1 MKRTHTLVLAGLGLA
16 ATLLAVCS
24 GEPEKPPAPA
34 TPPAP
39 AKIEPPVAVQEAL
52 AGAPT
57 TAVVLSQAWFW
68 KDEKKKSNA
77 GPARLQIWRDTAEGW
92 KATRLE
98 DGDSNVFHK
107 AVFLPDG
114 SLLTI
119 AGTKA
124 MLKKWKWDGAA
135 WTHETLW
142 EKSWGGKFDRLRD
155 IEIGDVDA
163 DGKDEYVIATHDH
176 GVVAVFSPD
185 DPANVIEL
193 NSKPDTFVHEVEI
206 GDIDGDGK
214 KEFVCTPSDRN
225 QANVSQNGEL
235 ALFRWDG
242 TTYQHTAIDKFEGT
256 HAKEVLLYDINQ
268 DGKDDVLAVLEAEIG
283 ADKNI
288 AKPVEIRWYKPK
300 KDGTFT
306 YEVIATIND
315 RQTRFLTAGD
325 VDGDGLVE
333 LVAAAMKTGVWILD
347 QGEDGKW
354 ASTNIDAN
362 SGGFEHA
369 TAIKDVNADGK
380 LEIYVAADDQRELK
394 RYTYNPETRAW
405 DTLLIGKLE
414 PSTFTWGISAGTL

>member
-1 MKRTHTLVLAGLGLA
+1 MNRTRLA
-16 ATLLAVCS
+16 AIVGLSFTALLLAACS
-24 GEPEKPPAPA
+24 GKPEEPAAPVTPAAPA
-34 TPPAP
+34 EIA
-39 AKIEPPVAVQEAL
+39 PPVAVQEPL

-57 TAVVLSQAWFW
+57 TAVVLAQAWFW
-68 KDEKKKSNA
+68 KDANKKSNA
-77 GPARLQIWRDTAEGW
+77 GPARLQIWRETAEGW

-98 DGDSNVFHK
+98 DPDSNVFHK
-107 AVFLPDG
+107 SVFVSDG
-114 SLLTI
+114 LLTI
-119 AGTKA
+119 GGTKA

-135 WTHETLW
+135 WTQDTLW
-142 EKSWGGKFDRLRD
+142 QQSWGGKFDRLRD
-155 IEIGDVDA
+155 IEIGDVDG
-163 DGKDEYVIATHDH
+163 DGKEEYVIATHDH
-176 GVVAVFSPD
+176 GVIAVFSPD
-185 DPANVIEL
+185 DPTNVIEL

-242 TTYQHTAIDKFEGT
+242 TTYQHTAIDTFQGT

-268 DGKDDVLAVLEAEIG
+268 DGKDDILTVLEAEIG
-283 ADKNI
+283 PDKSI
-288 AKPVEIRWYKPK
+288 AKPVEIRWYKPA

-306 YEVIATIND
+306 HETVATIDD

-333 LVAAAMKTGVWILD
+333 LVAAAMKSGVWILD

-354 ASTNIDAN
+354 TSTNIDKN

-369 TAIKDVNADGK
+369 SVLKDVNGDGK
-380 LEIYVAADDQRELK
+380 LELYVAADDQRELK
-394 RYTYNPETRAW
+394 RYVYNPETKSW
-405 DTLLIGKLE
+405 DTFLIGKLE
-414 PSTFTWGISAGTL
+414 SSTFTWGISAGTL